1 MNIKPPKKKNE
12 RYRKHK
18 YLIWSD
24 EVGFLHLDSFSL
36 EDLERF
42 SNSIK
47 KEISKFSNNDS
58 KKSLTIDE

>member
-24 EVGFLHLDSFSL
+24 DVGFLHLETFSL
-36 EDLERF
+36 EDLKRF
-42 SNSIK
+42 STSIM
-47 KEISKFSNNDS
+47 KEISKFSEKEC